1 MEIKLAKMAGF
12 CMGVRR
18 AVDMALYIAKH
29 KGDEEVY
36 TYGPL
41 IHNPQ
46 TIELLKERGIRPVE
60 EIELT
65 GRGTIIIRA
74 HGISPSETQRLR
86 EKGIRII
93 DATCPKVV
101 HVQSI
106 IRRHATENYSI
117 LIIGDRDHPE
127 VEGLMGHTFGQGII
141 IGGLDEVDR
150 LPDME
155 KVCVVAQTTQSKD
168 EYAKISERIRQR
180 FPGALI
186 FDTICDSTEKRQS
199 EIKKMAGEMDAVII
213 IGGRNSA
220 NTRRLAKISESCGI
234 PTFHIERVDDLKKID
249 VSGFG
254 KIGISAGAS
263 TPNWVIRQ
271 IVTAIVRSED

>member
-1 MEIKLAKMAGF
+1 MEIKLAKTAGF

-106 IRRHATENYSI
+106 IRRHASENYTI

-141 IGGLDEVDR
+141 IGSLGEVDR
-150 LPDME
+150 LPDLE

-168 EYAKISERIRQR
+168 EYAEISERIRKR

-199 EIKKMAGEMDAVII
+199 EIKKMAGEMDAIII

-234 PTFHIERVDDLKKID
+234 PTFHIETVEDLKKID

-271 IVTAIVRSED
+271 IVKEIEKRET